1 MLVFIRPLGDWAR
14 NLIIYMVLRGHN
26 PYPLRTQ
33 LVKQEQTRPS
43 FTTRATP
50 PCPTASPTRA
60 CSHSPTRETR
70 PRGDLPWP
78 LAAAAAAPFPRLP
91 PGPGRFAGLPPPPPG
106 GAEAAQALISTGLAS
121 SCSRIRCTP
130 AVRSVREALRERPGE
145 PGARGGDVCV
155 RPVAGERAG
164 ERG

>member
-1 MLVFIRPLGDWAR
+1 MLAPA
-14 NLIIYMVLRGHN
+14 
-26 PYPLRTQ
+26 
-33 LVKQEQTRPS
+33 
-43 FTTRATP
+43 
-50 PCPTASPTRA
+50 PTRDPRA
-60 CSHSPTRETR
+60 PARTSPGPWRRRR
-70 PRGDLPWP
+70 PRSPAFPGHPP
-78 LAAAAAAPFPRLP
+78 LCWVPAPR
-91 PGPGRFAGLPPPPPG
+91 PG

-145 PGARGGDVCV
+145 LGARGGDVCV